1 MSRWNRYDDFEF
13 PQYVTVAER
22 KKQAQQKIKKL
33 SAKGEKLSPVVI
45 EGRAIAKTF
54 WGKAWCKNIE
64 SYQDYENRLPRG
76 RSYARSGA
84 VIDLQIEKGKIKAQ
98 VMGSELYEINIAIKE
113 LPTEKWE
120 RIKKECAGK
129 IGSLIDLIQGKLSPE
144 IIELICRKDD
154 GLFPTPKE
162 IKLDCNCPDWADLCK
177 HLAAVL
183 YGIGARLDKE
193 PELFFILRGVDQNE
207 LLGSD
212 FADNLVSEDES
223 PDIAADDLGG
233 IFGIELDELDVAPQ
247 KNKEPQ
253 KRKAAAKKAKAK
265 SSAKGKRKQNAT
277 KKATTAKKTAT
288 KPAKKK
294 ATTKRAATKK
304 TAAKAVKKKSAASK
318 KTASKKAAAKTKKTT
333 AKAKTSTKKKT
344 NTKKT

>member
-1 MSRWNRYDDFEF
+1 MSRWNRYDDFGF

-22 KKQAQQKIKKL
+22 KRKAQQKIKKL
-33 SAKGEKLSPVVI
+33 SGKGKKLSPVVI

-54 WGKAWCKNIE
+54 WGKAWCDNIE
-64 SYQDYENRLPRG
+64 SYHDYENRLPRG
-76 RSYARSGA
+76 RTYARNGS

-98 VMGSELYEINIAIKE
+98 VLGSELYEINISIKE
-113 LPTEKWE
+113 LSAKKWKK
-120 RIKKECAGK
+120 IKKECAGK

-233 IFGIELDELDVAPQ
+233 IFGIELDELDVAPE
-247 KNKEPQ
+247 KNKAPK
-253 KRKAAAKKAKAK
+253 KRKTAAKKAKAK
-265 SSAKGKRKQNAT
+265 SSVKGKRK
-277 KKATTAKKTAT
+277 
-288 KPAKKK
+288 PI
-294 ATTKRAATKK
+294 
-304 TAAKAVKKKSAASK
+304 SA
-318 KTASKKAAAKTKKTT
+318 KKTT
-333 AKAKTSTKKKT
+333 AKKATAKKATAKTATKKAASS
-344 NTKKT
+344 KKTAPKKSTVKPKKATAKTKTATSSKKASAKKRTSAKKAKKA